1 MGRSKQLEVLLIF
14 SIMLRVPN
22 ANLVLDDNNIVF
34 RKSPFSSAHPF
45 VFSMPMFL
53 LAFNC
58 TICSIPTTPINGLGF
73 TIETLKEE
81 YILMSLLMHFFLFL
95 LQIQKV
101 PKKIQNIKYIHI
113 KFNSK
118 RLYLLEKTKSTIE
131 FELYC

>member
-1 MGRSKQLEVLLIF
+1 MEVLLIF
-14 SIMLRVPN
+14 SKMLRVPN

-58 TICSIPTTPINGLGF
+58 TICSIPTTPINGLSF
-73 TIETLKEE
+73 TIETLKRRIHS
-81 YILMSLLMHFFLFL
+81 YVTFDGFCFPLFVVDTKSTKEKYEIVL
-95 LQIQKV
+95 
-101 PKKIQNIKYIHI
+101 KYIHL

-118 RLYLLEKTKSTIE
+118 RLCLQLLSKSTIE
-131 FELYC
+131 IKSYFRIT

>member
-1 MGRSKQLEVLLIF
+1 MEVLLIF

-58 TICSIPTTPINGLGF
+58 TISSVPTTPINGLSF
-73 TIETLKEE
+73 TIEALKEE
-81 YILMSLLMHFFLFL
+81 YILMSFFDGFCFPLFVL
-95 LQIQKV
+95 D
-101 PKKIQNIKYIHI
+101 
-113 KFNSK
+113 
-118 RLYLLEKTKSTIE
+118 TKSTIE
-131 FELYC
+131 NTK